1 MAEEQDQSTEEGEDQ
16 PEEAQSARE
25 QLGETVGAKEERKLF
40 ARSHDTEV
48 VWFGLG
54 MMGLVG
60 WSVAIPTIL
69 GVLLGLYLDRVVP
82 VSFSWTL
89 TLLFAGIVIGCL
101 NAWYW
106 VNQEADEIGQQCM
119 PEPDE
124 QQPPEDGADGEQ

>member
-1 MAEEQDQSTEEGEDQ
+1 MADERDESAEQEQQQ

-25 QLGETVGAKEERKLF
+25 RLGEAVGAKEKRKMF
-40 ARSHDTEV
+40 ARSHEEDV

-60 WSVAIPTIL
+60 WSVAVPTIL
-69 GVLLGLYLDRVVP
+69 GVLLGLYLDRAVP

-89 TLLFAGIVIGCL
+89 TLLFAGIVLGCL

-106 VNQEADEIGQQCM
+106 VNKEAEEIERRCPPGADE
-119 PEPDE
+119 ETS
-124 QQPPEDGADGEQ
+124 EDDADDRQ